1 MNWHALGQQK
11 QIELCVLLSRR
22 NVATSSGMWT
32 LLNHKGR
39 DQGSASA
46 QQPSCTCST
55 PGAERLL
62 LQVLSAA

>member
-39 DQGSASA
+39 DQGFCFLTAA
-46 QQPSCTCST
+46 QLHLFHPWC
-55 PGAERLL
+55 
-62 LQVLSAA
+62 